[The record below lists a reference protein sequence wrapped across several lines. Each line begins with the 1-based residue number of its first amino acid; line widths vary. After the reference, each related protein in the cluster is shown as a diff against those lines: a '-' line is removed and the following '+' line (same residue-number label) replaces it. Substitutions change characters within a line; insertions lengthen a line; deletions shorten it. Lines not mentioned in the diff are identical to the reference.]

1 MRHKGRHQ
9 PEYTALF
16 QDMGSHR
23 GYPRI
28 KTYLLFVLI
37 AWISLPMNVWS
48 ADQASMPPLLT
59 PERLAPIE
67 AIVEQAI
74 ITDKTPGVVVLIGN
88 NGKIVYR
95 RAFGNRSLE
104 PRPVSMQADTLFD
117 LASLTKA
124 VATSTAIMQL
134 VDEKKLSIDDLVVK
148 YWPSFKKNGKSNITI
163 KNLLTHY
170 SGLRA
175 GLSLS
180 PRWSGYG
187 TALKKI
193 VDERPGDSPGNSF
206 TYSDI
211 NFMILGEIVK
221 RISGQSLDRYCAKH
235 IFAPLSM
242 KDTRYTSS
250 PKQKERIAPTDYRDG
265 HLMYGVV
272 HDPSC
277 YAMGG
282 ICGNAGLFS
291 TADDLSTFAQMMLN
305 RGHLGGVQ
313 ILKPSTVDL
322 MTTPQSP
329 PGKKRIYGL
338 GWDMEM
344 TYEGGP
350 KPALS
355 AGSYGHLGYTG
366 TALWIDP
373 ETKTY
378 IIVLTNRTHAK
389 GGGDVKA
396 LRAAIKEVVAN
407 ALRLPTGPL
416 PQESK
421 PQLVADPLNGKKA
434 ASVFLRTGIDVLSDS
449 GFSLLTGLRVGL
461 ITNHTGRDSNG
472 KRTIDLL
479 NNAQGVKLMA
489 IFSPEHGLA
498 GTSDATVAS
507 TVDTQT
513 GLPVY
518 SLYGKV
524 KKPTDEMLTGLEALV
539 FDIQDA
545 GVRFY
550 TYISTMGY
558 AMEAAAQKGIAFYV
572 LDRPNPI
579 TAFFVQGPV
588 SSERNRSFTS
598 YFPMPVR
605 HGMTVGE
612 LARMFNNECKIGV
625 KLTIVQMQGYLRTQ
639 WYDQTGLAW
648 INPSPNL
655 RNLTEATLYPG
666 VALVE
671 GANISVGRGTPTPF
685 EILGAPWID
694 AGQFSAYLQGRN
706 LAGVTIEALDFT
718 PVESIYKNHL
728 CHGVKITV
736 VDRAVLDT
744 PLLGIEIVGA
754 LYRLYPHSFEIDNT
768 AGLIG
773 SGSIVAAIK
782 EGQDPKKIAGAWHE
796 PLEAFYKLRDTYL
809 LYPSR

>member
-1 MRHKGRHQ
+1 MKNHR
-9 PEYTALF
+9 EYIRKA
-16 QDMGSHR
+16 S
-23 GYPRI
+23 
-28 KTYLLFVLI
+28 LLFVFM
-37 AWISLPMNVWS
+37 AWISFPINVRS
-48 ADQASMPPLLT
+48 AAQPLVPLLT
-59 PERLAPIE
+59 PERLAPID

-74 ITDKTPGVVVLIGN
+74 NNGKTPGAVVLIGN

-95 RAFGNRSLE
+95 RAFGNRSLD
-104 PRPVSMQADTLFD
+104 PRPVPMKADTLFD

-124 VATSTAIMQL
+124 VATSTAIMRL
-134 VDEKKLSIDDLVVK
+134 VDEKKLSLNDPVVK
-148 YWPSFKKNGKSNITI
+148 YWPSFKKNGKSGITI
-163 KNLLTHY
+163 KQLLTHY

-175 GLSLS
+175 GLNLS
-180 PRWSGYG
+180 PRWSGYE

-193 VDERPGDSPGNSF
+193 VDELPFDPPGSSF

-211 NFMILGEIVK
+211 NFIILGEIVK
-221 RISGQSLDRYCAKH
+221 RVSGQSLNRYCAKH
-235 IFAPLSM
+235 IFEPLSM
-242 KDTRYTSS
+242 KNTRYAPS
-250 PKQKERIAPTDYRDG
+250 PRQKERIAPTDYRDG
-265 HLMYGVV
+265 QLICGVV

-282 ICGNAGLFS
+282 ICGHAGLFS
-291 TADDLSTFAQMMLN
+291 TADDLSVFAEMMLN
-305 RGHLGGVQ
+305 RGNLGGVR
-313 ILKPSTVDL
+313 ILKPKTVDL

-329 PGKKRIYGL
+329 PGKKRLYGL

-344 TYEGGP
+344 AFEEGP

-378 IIVLTNRTHAK
+378 IIVLTNRLHAK

-396 LRAAIKEVVAN
+396 LRSAIKEVVAD
-407 ALRLPTGPL
+407 ALRPSPGSL
-416 PQESK
+416 PQGSK
-421 PQLVADPLNGKKA
+421 HQMVSDPPKEKA
-434 ASVFLRTGIDVLSDS
+434 IASVSLRTGIDVLADS
-449 GFSLLTGLRVGL
+449 GFSLLAGLRVGL
-461 ITNHTGRDSNG
+461 ITNHTGRDSSG
-472 KRTIDLL
+472 RRTIDLL
-479 NNAQGVKLMA
+479 NNARGVKLMA
-489 IFSPEHGLA
+489 IFSPEHGLV
-498 GTSDATVAS
+498 GISDETVAS

-524 KKPTDEMLTGLEALV
+524 KKPTDEMLTGLDALV

-558 AMEAAAQKGIAFYV
+558 AMEAAARKGLAFYV

-588 SSERNRSFTS
+588 SNERERSFTS
-598 YFPMPVR
+598 YFPLPLR

-612 LARMFNNECKIGV
+612 LARMFNDEDRIGV
-625 KLTIVQMQGYLRTQ
+625 RLTIVKMQGYVRTQ
-639 WYDQTGLAW
+639 WYDETGLVW

-655 RNLTEATLYPG
+655 RSLAEATLYPG

-671 GANISVGRGTPTPF
+671 GANVSVGRGTPTPF
-685 EILGAPWID
+685 EILGSPWIN
-694 AGQFSAYLQGRN
+694 AGQLSAYLQGRDIS
-706 LAGVTIEALDFT
+706 GVTIEVVDFT

-744 PLLGIEIVGA
+744 ALLGIEIVNA
-754 LYRLYPHSFEIDNT
+754 LYRLYPNTFKIDDT

-773 SGSIVAAIK
+773 SRSVLDAIK
-782 EGQDPKKIAGAWHE
+782 EGQDPKKIAGSWHE
-796 PLEAFYKLRDTYL
+796 PLDGFCKLREKYM
-809 LYPSR
+809 LYPSADSLNSFSPVER